1 MSAPPVRPRTA
12 ITGGI
17 AEGKSTVL
25 RMLEERG
32 HRIASADDAARAAFR
47 EDETNDALAAL
58 IGAEP
63 PITGAELS
71 LALTLATESGDDTLR
86 RRVNAIM
93 HPSVRVRMESQGAE
107 FDEVPLLLEACL
119 QGRYDEVWVV
129 CCSPEEKLVRL
140 RARYGEG
147 GFAAIVEAQVAGS
160 VREVFADRII
170 TTDGGL
176 ADTARQVDEALQ
188 ERDKFM
194 SPRVDEGAE

>member
-1 MSAPPVRPRTA
+1 MSPSFSHPRTA

-25 RMLEERG
+25 RMLSERG
-32 HRIASADDAARAAFR
+32 YRIASADEAARAAFR
-47 EDETNDALAAL
+47 EDETNDALSAL
-58 IGAEP
+58 IRAEP

-71 LALTLATESGDDTLR
+71 AALAQAAEEGNDALR

-93 HPSVRVRMESQGAE
+93 HPGVRVRMEAEGAE

-129 CCSPEEKLVRL
+129 CCSPEEKLARL
-140 RARYGEG
+140 RDRYGEG
-147 GFAAIVEAQVAGS
+147 GFAAIVEAQLPGP
-160 VREVFADRII
+160 VREAFADRII

-176 ADTARQVDEALQ
+176 EDTARQVDAALANR
-188 ERDKFM
+188 EKFM
-194 SPRVDEGAE
+194 PSGVDGAAE